1 MNLKKQ
7 TIVVGIA
14 ALLLAACSAFKS
26 PVPSFSAAGLT
37 DSLTSSLGLSTGQA
51 TQGTAALLALA
62 EEKLPAS
69 SWTQIMDSVGGLDG
83 LMKAVKGLGLP
94 SPIGDLSGLSGT
106 LSQLGISSDQV
117 TKMIPT
123 VADYIGQAAGSDIGN
138 QVLNA
143 LK

>member
-1 MNLKKQ
+1 MNFKKQ
-7 TIVVGIA
+7 AVVVGMA
-14 ALLLAACSAFKS
+14 AMLLAACSTFKS
-26 PVPSFSAAGLT
+26 PAPSFSAAGLT
-37 DSLTSSLGLSTGQA
+37 DSLTSSLGLSTDQA
-51 TQGTAALLALA
+51 TQGTAALLSLA